1 MTLLVLAASLLAAAL
16 GLLVLG
22 LWLRG
27 LRGLAAS
34 VASLEEPRLC
44 GSHPAPVSVVVA
56 ARNEERNIGVLLGR
70 LLSVGDPLL
79 EVIVVDDG
87 STDATPRIVGEY
99 SRRDPRVKLLRSPG
113 PPPGWAPKTYA
124 LSLGASAARGEVLL
138 FLDADTVP
146 LEPRVLVEAA
156 SRTPRGAI
164 TAFVPRFACR
174 GLLCRAAEAFMT
186 GVAHGFYGFNR
197 VRDPGDQLAWMYG
210 CCWAIRR
217 ETYQGLGG
225 HASVVSSLVEDRD
238 LAAHAKRSGVEIVP
252 VDARDVVWVWS
263 YEDLRGYAMLIA
275 RLAADKAASTTV
287 ARWAAF
293 TAAIAVVLLG
303 PPVLAAL
310 APVSSPAL
318 APWVVAAAAQ
328 LGLYA
333 AGAAVNRD
341 TPLLA
346 PLGHVGA
353 AASLW
358 GLAAARKGFTW
369 RGRLY
374 RPGGGAAASSPGT
387 PSHGTGSPRPHTSP

>member
-1 MTLLVLAASLLAAAL
+1 MQPLVLAASLLAAAL

-22 LWLRG
+22 VWLRG

-44 GSHPAPVSVVVA
+44 GGHPAPVSVIVA
-56 ARNEERNIGVLLGR
+56 ARNEAENIPGLLDQLLG
-70 LLSVGDPLL
+70 VGEPLA

-87 STDATPRIVGEY
+87 STDATPRIVEEY
-99 SRRDPRVKLLRSPG
+99 ASRDSRVRLIRSPG

-124 LSLGASAARGEVLL
+124 LGLGASMARGGVLL

-146 LEPRVLVEAA
+146 LEPHVLVEAA
-156 SRTPRGAI
+156 SRTPSGAI

-174 GLLCRAAEAFMT
+174 GLLCRAVEAFMT
-186 GVAHGFYGFNR
+186 GVAHGFYGFHR
-197 VRDPGDQLAWMYG
+197 VRSPRDPLAWMYG
-210 CCWAIRR
+210 CCWAVRR
-217 ETYQGLGG
+217 ETYQRLGG
-225 HASVVSSLVEDRD
+225 HAAVAPSLVEDRD
-238 LAAHAKRSGVEIVP
+238 FAAHAKRSGVEIVP

-275 RLAADKAASTTV
+275 RLAADKAASTTP

-293 TAAIAVVLLG
+293 TAAVAVALLG

-310 APVSSPAL
+310 APLAPLAL
-318 APWVVAAAAQ
+318 APWVAAAAAQ
-328 LGLYA
+328 LLLYA

-346 PLGHVGA
+346 PMGHLGSI
-353 AASLW
+353 ASIW

-374 RPGGGAAASSPGT
+374 RPGGAGASSPGT
-387 PSHGTGSPRPHTSP
+387 PSHGTGSPPPRTSP